1 MQTVYLFVMTALGGL
16 LALFSAAGWSSYKD
30 QKLPATSVLFRWF
43 IAGVVST
50 GLAGY
55 TWLFGAGGDP
65 SKLMESLGDALEVK
79 QVIEGLTSAVG
90 TGASALETAA
100 STASE
105 LTVGMPTF

>member
-1 MQTVYLFVMTALGGL
+1 MQTVYLFVVTALGGL

-79 QVIEGLTSAVG
+79 QMIEGLTSAVG
-90 TGASALETAA
+90 TAGTNALETA
-100 STASE
+100 SSE